1 LKFIANVFVED
12 ILCRSQSLFELLFG
26 SSESIVQTVL
36 VKIASENH
44 KIQSMM
50 NTSVLSLF
58 LIMAIV
64 SITSQFIPHD
74 PVVGDR
80 ADLFDTLAAA
90 GIYTYILYLYIQIY
104 ICIYVYVFRT
114 FIYLYIYVYLYIY
127 LYICKYACIYIYI
140 YIIYI
145 FIYMYVYVYIFIC
158 MYKYI
163 LINVFVYIH
172 IGCTSR
178 VTQLFIIDQ
187 FDNGQR
193 SLKSLNIRNDELGTA
208 ITQTNFNLW

>member
-114 FIYLYIYVYLYIY
+114 FIYLYIYMYIY
-127 LYICKYACIYIYI
+127 IYTYIYVNMHVYIYVYIYYIYIYI
-140 YIIYI
+140 YVCVCIHIHMHVQIYI
-145 FIYMYVYVYIFIC
+145 DKCFCLHTYRMY
-158 MYKYI
+158 
-163 LINVFVYIH
+163 
-172 IGCTSR
+172 
-178 VTQLFIIDQ
+178 Q
-187 FDNGQR
+187 
-193 SLKSLNIRNDELGTA
+193 
-208 ITQTNFNLW
+208 